1 MLSLTMI
8 FSFSRRVGHSASVPR
23 VLCLT
28 PVQRSSAP
36 FATLVTPAPAG
47 PGPPAQPTPRVT
59 PSADVCR
66 AWCPSLTPSL
76 VSSRIRDLLLYDILS
91 VSGCG
96 PECLVDP
103 DCQYGYVCSQQ
114 RCVERPDP
122 CDPSPCGPGAEASVR
137 GDQCLCS
144 CPPGTVG
151 EPYTACH
158 RGECTQVTHEADMR

>member
-1 MLSLTMI
+1 MGPSASLTQTASMAWCAET
-8 FSFSRRVGHSASVPR
+8 SAVWR
-23 VLCLT
+23 G
-28 PVQRSSAP
+28 Q
-36 FATLVTPAPAG
+36 TLVSPAPAAQA
-47 PGPPAQPTPRVT
+47 PPAQPTARVT
-59 PSADVCR
+59 PSAGVCR
-66 AWCPSLTPSL
+66 GWCPSLTPSL
-76 VSSRIRDLLLYDILS
+76 VSSRIRVLLCVIIS

-122 CDPSPCGPGAEASVR
+122 CEPSPCGPGAEASVR

-158 RGECTQVTHEADMR
+158 RGECTQVTHEADMC